1 MRPRPPGPVT
11 VDRPKLLGGPAG
23 HNSRI
28 ARPVRAPPRSLRLL
42 ALAAALQ
49 LAACKP
55 SPSPTPAAWDRV
67 ASMVAPRAAHAVVAT
82 DDAIYALAGTGR
94 GGAPVLDVERFDGER
109 WAVETTLPGRGR
121 NAPAAVVLDGRIFL
135 IGGFDTTT
143 NTPLDRVDVYDPITR
158 TWSEATPLPAPRGG
172 HAAAVMSG
180 RIHVLGGGNSQ
191 STLADHDVYDPDT
204 RTWAALP
211 ALPRAEGSP
220 AAVVHDGRL
229 HAIGGRS
236 GPADFGAVDI
246 FDPRTNAWTAG
257 PAIEPRGTAG
267 AVVRCGAIHVL
278 GGESQAQQRTL
289 ADVLRLDP
297 SGGWQP
303 LAPMPTARS
312 FARAVLFR
320 DAVHVVGGSLTP
332 QTSHAPEGSA
342 IVERMAPGC
351 P

>member
-1 MRPRPPGPVT
+1 MP
-11 VDRPKLLGGPAG
+11 
-23 HNSRI
+23 
-28 ARPVRAPPRSLRLL
+28 APPRPSHLL

-49 LAACKP
+49 LAALQLAACR
-55 SPSPTPAAWDRV
+55 SPSPTPTAVWDRV
-67 ASMVAPRAAHAVVAT
+67 APMIEPRAAHAVVAT
-82 DDAIYALAGTGR
+82 DTAIYALAGTGQ

-109 WAVETTLPGRGR
+109 WTVETTLPGRGR
-121 NAPAAVVLDGRIFL
+121 NAPAAVALDGRIFL
-135 IGGFDTTT
+135 IGGFDTTS
-143 NTPLDRVDVYDPITR
+143 NTPLERVDIYDPSMR
-158 TWSEATPLPAPRGG
+158 AWSEATPLPSPRGG
-172 HAAAVMSG
+172 HAAAVLGG

-191 STLADHDVYDPDT
+191 STLADHDAYDPDT
-204 RTWAALP
+204 RTWTALA

-220 AAVVHDGRL
+220 AAVVHDGKL
-229 HAIGGRS
+229 YAIGGRS
-236 GPADFGAVDI
+236 GPEDFGAVDI
-246 FDPRTNAWTAG
+246 FDPQANAWTAG

-267 AVVRCGAIHVL
+267 AVVRCGAIHVF

-289 ADVLRLDP
+289 AEVLRLDP

-303 LAPMPTARS
+303 LAPMPTARN
-312 FARAVLFR
+312 FARAVVFH

>member
-1 MRPRPPGPVT
+1 MPALPRP
-11 VDRPKLLGGPAG
+11 
-23 HNSRI
+23 
-28 ARPVRAPPRSLRLL
+28 LRLL
-42 ALAAALQ
+42 ALAAVLA

-55 SPSPTPAAWDRV
+55 PSSAPAAWEPV
-67 ASMVAPRAAHAVVAT
+67 ASMIHPRAAHAVVAT
-82 DDAIYALAGTGR
+82 DEAIYALAGTGR
-94 GGAPVLDVERFDGER
+94 DGAPVLDVERFDGEQ
-109 WAVETTLPGRGR
+109 WAAETTLPDRGR
-121 NAPAAVVLDGRIFL
+121 NAPAAVVLDGRIVL

-143 NTPLDRVDVYDPITR
+143 NTPLDRVDVYDPSTR
-158 TWSEATPLPAPRGG
+158 TWSEAPPLPAPRGG
-172 HAAAVMSG
+172 HAAAVLDG

-191 STLADHDVYDPDT
+191 STLADHDVYDPDARSWT
-204 RTWAALP
+204 ALA

-220 AAVVHDGRL
+220 AAVVHDGKL
-229 HAIGGRS
+229 YAIGGRS
-236 GPADFGAVDI
+236 GPEDFGAVDI
-246 FDPRTNAWTAG
+246 FDPGTNAWAAG

-278 GGESQAQQRTL
+278 GGESQAQRRTL

-303 LAPMPTARS
+303 LAPMPTARN
-312 FARAVLFR
+312 FARAVVFR
-320 DAVHVVGGSLTP
+320 DAVHVVGGSLVP